1 VRAMTAAASPATA
14 SSAGPSITASVPT
27 ASSYLGDGD
36 ANLGLLDQ
44 VATLAWVR
52 DNIAAFGG
60 DPARPASPTRSRYDR
75 RPLRTR
81 PVLTRRS
88 RQRRPFLTF
97 GVMPPGRI

>member
-1 VRAMTAAASPATA
+1 MTINYRVGAD
-14 SSAGPSITASVPT
+14 GFL
-27 ASSYLGDGD
+27 YLSDGD

-44 VATLAWVR
+44 VAALAWR
-52 DNIAAFGG
+52 K
-60 DPARPASPTRSRYDR
+60 
-75 RPLRTR
+75 R